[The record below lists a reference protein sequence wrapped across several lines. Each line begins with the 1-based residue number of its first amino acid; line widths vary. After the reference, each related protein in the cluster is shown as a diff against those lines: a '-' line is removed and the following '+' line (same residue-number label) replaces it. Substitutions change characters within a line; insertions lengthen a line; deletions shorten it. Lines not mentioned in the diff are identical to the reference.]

1 MDKKKNLEN
10 MEAHSD
16 RLNIGYFGW
25 MNRILQNNKD
35 RGRIRHFLRM
45 EELLVVLHSCQAIF
59 VPELTQ

>member
-1 MDKKKNLEN
+1 